1 MTKRE
6 MESEVS
12 TFVPPIELGD
22 RENYRYIPTAEVT
35 SVLEQFG
42 YGPKKRFVHAL
53 YLSPDSSKAVGVTRV
68 SEELCE
74 DHFVGNPVFRGFDEG
89 EAIAQTLLLLM
100 HFSGQISEGYTP
112 RLGKSTISPKWPVVP
127 PVDLNIVAERL
138 EDNSFGGYGRIL
150 CGETVV
156 AEGIINGSVIPR
168 QTGDRILERRKRIQA
183 NSTPLFP
190 IRD

>member
-1 MTKRE
+1 M
-6 MESEVS
+6 
-12 TFVPPIELGD
+12 
-22 RENYRYIPTAEVT
+22 
-35 SVLEQFG
+35 
-42 YGPKKRFVHAL
+42 HAL

-127 PVDLNIVAERL
+127 PVDLNIVVEKL
-138 EDNSFGGYGRIL
+138 EDKEGPFAVSYDGLNTFSIVNLINLLSFW
-150 CGETVV
+150 V
-156 AEGIINGSVIPR
+156 
-168 QTGDRILERRKRIQA
+168 
-183 NSTPLFP
+183 ST
-190 IRD
+190 